1 MHELQRDDFY
11 LDHLIPRSE
20 GGQNYESNLVAS
32 CKTCN
37 TKKNAMKP
45 NEFLLQ
51 NYRKGLLT
59 QKEYQF
65 QKDKLEKSIKEYKT
79 MK

>member
-1 MHELQRDDFY
+1 
-11 LDHLIPRSE
+11 
-20 GGQNYESNLVAS
+20 
-32 CKTCN
+32 
-37 TKKNAMKP
+37 MKP